1 MGQEEVLEG
10 GSHLFERSLENI
22 AAVRSVNNGCL
33 TSADNHINIRV
44 LRGRNKGLDGQ
55 VIFTHVFS
63 RPDGDADENPFPLGW
78 MSFASGEDHGAV
90 PKIFSTW
97 VALSR
102 PAVSSILETMS
113 GADAVPTV

>member
-22 AAVRSVNNGCL
+22 AAVRGINNGCL
-33 TSADNHINIRV
+33 TSVNNHVDIRILGV
-44 LRGRNKGLDGQ
+44 ETKALMVRSFLRMSSPVPMAMRMK
-55 VIFTHVFS
+55 T
-63 RPDGDADENPFPLGW
+63 RFPLGW
-78 MSFASGEDHGAV
+78 MLFVSGEDHGAV

>member
-10 GSHLFERSLENI
+10 GAHLFEKSLENI
-22 AAVRSVNNGCL
+22 AAVRGVNNGCL
-33 TSADNHINIRV
+33 TSANNHVDIRA
-44 LRGRNKGLDGQ
+44 LGKRNKGLDGQ
-55 VIFTHVFS
+55 VVFTHVFS

-78 MSFASGEDHGAV
+78 MSFASGEDQGAV

-102 PAVSSILETMS
+102 PAVSSILETMT
-113 GADAVPTV
+113 GADAVATV